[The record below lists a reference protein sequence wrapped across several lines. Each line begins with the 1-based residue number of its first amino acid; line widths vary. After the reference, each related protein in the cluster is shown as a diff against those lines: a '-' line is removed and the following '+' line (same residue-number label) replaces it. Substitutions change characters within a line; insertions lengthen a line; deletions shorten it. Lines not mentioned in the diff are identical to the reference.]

1 MQELSH
7 PGDEQLASFLDP
19 ELGPEELERLA
30 VHLDICSVCEAR
42 LEKMEPAFSQY
53 RRCLGEVHARVAR
66 PNLDP
71 RTRDPWAKE
80 LWTKMERLEAS
91 RSARRTVT
99 MRFAWLSGAAAAAI
113 VLAFL
118 LPWGRQSEIRADT
131 LLARAATSAVHSA
144 RPSHLRIRTRTAS
157 FVRPA
162 ALRGAA
168 SSGREEAVIEERFV
182 AAHYDWQEPLSVQSY
197 SDWRRRLKQKT
208 SNVLPDRDERTGQ
221 PEQRIETT
229 TIGGELQEASLS
241 LDASLAPV
249 SGLFRFADQEWV
261 EITIAPEPVPSR
273 PSTVLAGTPV
283 ANPQPETT
291 SSAAGAAVSS
301 EPVAMREL
309 SVRLAIDALNPGAS
323 NPIEVSVEPTGGI
336 VVTTYGLGSEL
347 EKQLRAGLEPIQSVT
362 LRSAES
368 SKQQE
373 VPRPDTQAPL
383 DQADRILRASQ
394 DASYEA
400 HFLAVIAS
408 RFQSNAEASLTPA
421 SRIQLR
427 DLRRKHSDR
436 MVRDLTELKGEL
448 EKERSGFRPMPL
460 DLTGAQVQRMAQS
473 ATVVDRLITM
483 LFGGKIAGGS
493 QIESWRELETQFGT
507 LQSLAGA
514 YSGELDRSMAKR

>member
-1 MQELSH
+1 MQELNH

-19 ELGPEELERLA
+19 DLGPEELGQLA
-30 VHLDICSVCEAR
+30 EHLDICSVCEAR
-42 LEKMEPAFSQY
+42 LERMEPAFSQY
-53 RRCLGEVHARVAR
+53 RRCLGEIHARVAR

-131 LLARAATSAVHSA
+131 LLARAATSAVHNA

-162 ALRGAA
+162 ALRGSA
-168 SSGREEAVIEERFV
+168 SSGREEAAIEGRFV
-182 AAHYDWQEPLSVQSY
+182 AAHYNWQEPLSVQSY
-197 SDWRRRLKQKT
+197 SDWRQGLKQKT
-208 SNVLPDRDERTGQ
+208 SSVLPDRDERTGQ

-249 SGLFRFADQEWV
+249 RGLFRFPDEEWV
-261 EITIAPEPVPSR
+261 EITIAPDPAPSR
-273 PSTVLAGTPV
+273 PSTVYAGSPAAT
-283 ANPQPETT
+283 PQPETV
-291 SSAAGAAVSS
+291 SSAAGSATSS
-301 EPVAMREL
+301 DPVAMREL

-323 NPIEVSVEPTGGI
+323 NPIEVNVEPAGGI
-336 VVTTYGLGSEL
+336 VVTTYGLGPEL
-347 EKQLRAGLEPIQSVT
+347 EKQLRAGLEPIQGVS

-368 SKQQE
+368 GKQQD
-373 VPRPDTQAPL
+373 VPRPV

-400 HFLAVIAS
+400 HFLAMMAS
-408 RFQSNAEASLTPA
+408 RFQSDAEASLTPA

-436 MVRDLTELKGEL
+436 MVRDLAELKGDL
-448 EKERSGFRPMPL
+448 EKERSGFRPTPL
-460 DLTGAQVQRMAQS
+460 DLAGAQAQRMAQS
-473 ATVVDRLITM
+473 ATAVDRLITI
-483 LFGGKIAGGS
+483 LFGGKIGDSS
-493 QIESWRELETQFGT
+493 QAETWRELETQFGT

-514 YSGELDRSMAKR
+514 YSGELDRSMATR